1 MPLAP
6 IINIREFINN
16 VEVLCQMSKT
26 GCYTATIKHNA
37 YLCGMS
43 RNNRFLFKTL
53 EISRTHNNCGLAD
66 IYQYQLLKLHD
77 QTTNFQCFCTVFR
90 RWSMSQWWASL
101 FNRVQWSNKKKM
113 ECGIMHSKV
122 LQGLLHSLFL
132 DICFLIIVK
141 VHLPHIQKMF
151 LNRQATE
158 ISNSMHADC
167 VSKELFKQKD

>member
-6 IINIREFINN
+6 IINMREFINN
-16 VEVLCQMSKT
+16 VEVLCQRLDVTWPPSNTMHICV
-26 GCYTATIKHNA
+26 GCQEIIGF
-37 YLCGMS
+37 YLKPWKS
-43 RNNRFLFKTL
+43 HAHTTTVALQTFIN
-53 EISRTHNNCGLAD
+53 IS
-66 IYQYQLLKLHD
+66 
-77 QTTNFQCFCTVFR
+77 FQCFCTVFR
-90 RWSMSQWWASL
+90 RRSMSQWWASL